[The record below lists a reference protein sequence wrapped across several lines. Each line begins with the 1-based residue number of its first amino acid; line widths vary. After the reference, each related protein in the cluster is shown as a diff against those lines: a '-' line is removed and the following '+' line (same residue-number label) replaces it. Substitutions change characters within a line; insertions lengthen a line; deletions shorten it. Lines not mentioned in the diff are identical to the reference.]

1 MTRFKLKIVLVG
13 SLDKASRGRG
23 YIGCF
28 KSLGCGSLFLSDEGN
43 YPAGMIADDN
53 LVTYSTSNSA
63 VDLLRQLLNDDDQ
76 RSGIAVAGHAM
87 IAEEYSKARQR
98 EPFFSLTH

>member
-1 MTRFKLKIVLVG
+1 MTRFKLKIVLVD

-63 VDLLRQLLNDDDQ
+63 VDLLRQLLNDDAQ
-76 RSGIAVAGHAM
+76 RFGIAVAGHAM
-87 IAEEYSKARQR
+87 IAEKYSKARQR

>member
-13 SLDKASRGRG
+13 SVVMASRGRDN
-23 YIGCF
+23 IGCF

-43 YPAGMIADDN
+43 YPAGMIAGDN
-53 LVTYSTSNSA
+53 LVTYSTPNSA

-98 EPFFSLTH
+98 ERFFSLTH

>member
-53 LVTYSTSNSA
+53 LVTYSTPNGA
-63 VDLLRQLLNDDDQ
+63 IDLIRQLLKVDAQ
-76 RSGIAVAGHAM
+76 RSGIAVAGNAM
-87 IAEEYSKARQR
+87 IAEKYGKARQW
-98 EPFFSLTH
+98 EHFVSLVK